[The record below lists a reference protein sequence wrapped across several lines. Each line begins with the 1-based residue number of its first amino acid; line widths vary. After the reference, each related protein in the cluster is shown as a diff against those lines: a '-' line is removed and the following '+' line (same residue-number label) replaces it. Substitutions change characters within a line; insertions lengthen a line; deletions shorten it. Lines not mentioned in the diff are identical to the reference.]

1 MARKPLSNA
10 LKVLYGIVSVPNLY
24 WTIMFGAFGA
34 FFITNILKLPASVY
48 AVSQSAGNLISFF
61 IVPVFAALINNGKPG
76 RWGKVRKWTLIGPVI
91 GIIIGGVDF
100 SSWGVQVGDASILF
114 GNFIQAIINFLI
126 TAIVLFFIMKSF
138 NTFKDKAEKLAKM
151 TAAEITEAT

>member
-1 MARKPLSNA
+1 MKGFIKEFKEFITKGDVMSMA
-10 LKVLYGIVSVPNLY
+10 VGI
-24 WTIMFGAFGA
+24 IIGGAFTA
-34 FFITNILKLPASVY
+34 
-48 AVSQSAGNLISFF
+48 
-61 IVPVFAALINNGKPG
+61 IVTSLTEDV
-76 RWGKVRKWTLIGPVI
+76 IGPVI

-138 NTFKDKAEKLAKM
+138 NTFKDKAEKLAKKNKKEEEEKPE
-151 TAAEITEAT
+151 EIPEDIKLLTEIRDALKK